1 MCNYRGYRHLYV
13 LYSDYIC
20 TSFIIF
26 FGHILIFFSL
36 RADSASRRE
45 QNSPWVGSLWQT
57 ADGTVP
63 LLSILLMFPVSY
75 PAFIYVF
82 ISRYVYNIRSKS
94 VFQFALTFLSTC
106 IYLIWRK
113 LFLFLIFV
121 SVHWVKSYSI
131 TFFNIQLN
139 NKMLPWG
146 FIRVM
151 KMATLQKNT

>member
-1 MCNYRGYRHLYV
+1 MSSIVIIYAHPY
-13 LYSDYIC
+13 
-20 TSFIIF
+20 IF
-26 FGHILIFFSL
+26 FGNILIFFSL

-113 LFLFLIFV
+113 LFLFLIFA
-121 SVHWVKSYSI
+121 SVHWVKLYSI

>member
-1 MCNYRGYRHLYV
+1 MCNKRGYRHLYV

-26 FGHILIFFSL
+26 FGNILIFFSL

-63 LLSILLMFPVSY
+63 LLSILLMFSVSY

-82 ISRYVYNIRSKS
+82 ISMYVYNIRSKS
-94 VFQFALTFLSTC
+94 AFQFALTFLSTC

-121 SVHWVKSYSI
+121 SVHWVKLYSI
-131 TFFNIQLN
+131 TFFNFQLN
-139 NKMLPWG
+139 NKMLSWG
-146 FIRVM
+146 IHRVV
-151 KMATLQKNT
+151 KVATLQKNT